1 MYMYVVV
8 KNGKTVL
15 SHGINKNTW
24 KYLDECKE
32 FAIAALEDPAD
43 TIEICELAPVYT
55 YNLDLVCKET
65 EIKPP
70 CNCPTIPDVPDTPTE
85 PGGTPNPNPD
95 ETIGGAE

>member
-15 SHGINKNTW
+15 SHCINKNTW

-32 FAIAALEDPAD
+32 FAIAALEDPTD
-43 TIEICELAPVYT
+43 TIEICELAPVFT

-70 CNCPTIPDVPDTPTE
+70 CTCPTTPDEPTTPADPD
-85 PGGTPNPNPD
+85 GTLESNPND
-95 ETIGGAE
+95 AE